1 MKRRKCKAAAI
12 DRANVLR
19 LSYHSMHVS
28 PQSGFGGDLEPI
40 RIPGGIPLF
49 PLPNLV
55 FFPLTYLPLHI
66 FESRYRRMVRDAAS
80 SHQMIGMVLL
90 KEGWETDYE
99 GAPPIFPLGAV
110 GRMVTVQALS
120 DGRFNILLQ
129 GLSRFEIQEEV
140 GCESY
145 RQGRI
150 RLADFSAPE
159 KKLPCD
165 VRAELVKLVGN
176 FLLSRED
183 GGALANFLKQPVD
196 DEALVHNL
204 SFALDFTPLEKQ
216 FLLEADSLV
225 QQARRLLDLLQFKL
239 YERNEATGG
248 GWG

>member
-1 MKRRKCKAAAI
+1 
-12 DRANVLR
+12 
-19 LSYHSMHVS
+19 MHVS
-28 PQSGFGGDLEPI
+28 PQSGFGGDLAPI
-40 RIPGGIPLF
+40 RIPSVIPLF
-49 PLPNLV
+49 PLPNVV
-55 FFPLTYLPLHI
+55 FFPRTYLPLHI
-66 FESRYRRMVRDAAS
+66 FESRYRRMVRDAAA

-99 GAPPIFPLGAV
+99 GAPPIFPTGAL
-110 GRMVTVQALS
+110 GRMVTVQPLS

-129 GLSRFEIQEEV
+129 GLSRFEIQEEL
-140 GCESY
+140 GAESY

-159 KKLPCD
+159 KKLPSD

-183 GGALANFLKQPVD
+183 GVALANFLKQPVD
-196 DEALVHNL
+196 DETLVYNL

-216 FLLEADSLV
+216 FLLEANSLV

>member
-1 MKRRKCKAAAI
+1 
-12 DRANVLR
+12 
-19 LSYHSMHVS
+19 MHVS
-28 PQSGFGGDLEPI
+28 SQSGLGGDLAPI
-40 RIPGGIPLF
+40 RFPSVIPLF
-49 PLPNLV
+49 PLPNVV
-55 FFPLTYLPLHI
+55 FFPRTYLPLHI

-99 GAPPIFPLGAV
+99 GAPPIFPIGAV

-129 GLSRFEIQEEV
+129 GLGRFEIQEEL

-150 RLADFSAPE
+150 RVTDFPPLE
-159 KKLPCD
+159 KKLPSD
-165 VRAELVKLVGN
+165 LRAELVKLVGN
-176 FLLSRED
+176 FLLTRED
-183 GGALANFLKQPVD
+183 GAALANFLKQPVD

-216 FLLEADSLV
+216 FLLESDSLV
-225 QQARRLLDLLQFKL
+225 QQSRRLLDLLQFKL
-239 YERNEATGG
+239 YERNESTGG